1 VPRTLVYVGWM
12 TPTAKQLMFL
22 KTLAH
27 DKKPIVL
34 LGHKGVTD
42 AVIKETGA
50 ALLAHEL
57 VKVRLHGDDKDAIQ
71 KDAEAVAKGAGAILL
86 EVVGK
91 VAILYKRHPDDPKI
105 VLPRDKPSKG

>member
-1 VPRTLVYVGWM
+1 VLVYVEGM
-12 TPTAKQLMFL
+12 TPTAKQLAFL

-57 VKVRLHGDDKDAIQ
+57 VKIRLHGEDKEAIHADAS
-71 KDAEAVAKGAGAILL
+71 AVAKGAGAVLVD
-86 EVVGK
+86 VVGK
-91 VAILYKRHPDDPKI
+91 VAILYKRHPDEPKI
-105 VLPRDKPSKG
+105 VLPKDKPARG

>member
-1 VPRTLVYVGWM
+1 M
-12 TPTAKQLMFL
+12 TPTAKQLTFL

-42 AVIKETGA
+42 AIINETEA

-57 VKVRLHGDDKDAIQ
+57 VKVRLHGDDKVAIAADAH
-71 KDAEAVAKGAGAILL
+71 AVATGAKAILVD
-86 EVVGK
+86 VVGK
-91 VAILYKRHPDDPKI
+91 VAILYKRHPDEPTI
-105 VLPRDKPSKG
+105 VLPKDKPAR